1 MTQPSPS
8 ERLGSGV
15 LCRGDLRVLFFGV
28 YSQKGVSRSTS
39 GFGLGSFWVLVDL
52 FTGVVAPTTCS
63 LTTCLTTCM
72 CVRFVRILQGVC
84 VRFVRILGVCMCSL
98 CTWITPSN
106 HRRLWITL
114 TAVIAQD
121 APGSIFSGERRP
133 GEKTSPARGAF
144 QG

>member
-39 GFGLGSFWVLVDL
+39 GFGLGSFWVLVNL

-72 CVRFVRILQGVC
+72 GDRFQRKTNVGGD
-84 VRFVRILGVCMCSL
+84 RFQRKTNVGGGQVSA
-98 CTWITPSN
+98 WKTP
-106 HRRLWITL
+106 
-114 TAVIAQD
+114 
-121 APGSIFSGERRP
+121 
-133 GEKTSPARGAF
+133 
-144 QG
+144 